1 MVLMPWGVEVS
12 GPFVILLQK
21 GSPLTGLKILQL
33 VFVPEFG
40 AAMGWS
46 WIHDT
51 WDRTAVE
58 EHAFPFGF
66 IWFLAVTLRKRG
78 SII

>member
-40 AAMGWS
+40 AAMG
-46 WIHDT
+46 
-51 WDRTAVE
+51 VE
-58 EHAFPFGF
+58 
-66 IWFLAVTLRKRG
+66 LAT
-78 SII
+78 